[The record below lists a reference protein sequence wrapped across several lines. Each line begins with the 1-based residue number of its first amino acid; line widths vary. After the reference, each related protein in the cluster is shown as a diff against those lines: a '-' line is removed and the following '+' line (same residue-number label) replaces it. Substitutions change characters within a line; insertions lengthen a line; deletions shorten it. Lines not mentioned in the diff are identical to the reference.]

1 MKGMHKQ
8 TNKKKEKFVVKLTIK
23 PQNALIRLCLMLQCS
38 PKTAKKTKSR

>member
-23 PQNALIRLCLMLQCS
+23 PQNAMLQCS